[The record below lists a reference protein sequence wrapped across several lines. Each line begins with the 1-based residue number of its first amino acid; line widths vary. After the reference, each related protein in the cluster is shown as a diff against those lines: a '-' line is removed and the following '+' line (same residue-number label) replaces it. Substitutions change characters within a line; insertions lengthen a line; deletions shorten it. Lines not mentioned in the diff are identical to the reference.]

1 MTREQ
6 IEKAAKEAVQDH
18 FQCNGKYPC
27 EARNYCEFCNGHN
40 SAFDCNE
47 DCGADD
53 FNEGFFVGAEWRI
66 NSVWHKKHA
75 VIPDV
80 GRLALLEL
88 IDPGSHK
95 IVYKIDIYS
104 GYEWKWLTHYEYS
117 GLIRFAYID
126 DLLPERKEEN
136 NV

>member
-1 MTREQ
+1 MEREK
-6 IEKAAKEAVQDH
+6 IEKAAGEYSGSVLGFKDNPVVMNNH
-18 FQCNGKYPC
+18 K
-27 EARNYCEFCNGHN
+27 
-40 SAFDCNE
+40 AFMD
-47 DCGADD
+47 
-53 FNEGFFVGAEWRI
+53 GAEWRI

-126 DLLPERKEEN
+126 DLLPERKEETK
-136 NV
+136 